1 MSNGKKRSQ
10 IGNGFFEL
18 TLVLV
23 SLVVLIPMLMM
34 VLGSFKTQVE
44 AVYFNLALPS
54 EWRFDNYSE
63 VIEKGKVVR
72 SMINSVLITSASLL
86 SCLAV
91 SSIASY
97 ILARRK
103 SKLANRLSSVFMI
116 GMIAPMSIIP
126 TIMLFQ
132 KLRITGT
139 YFSVIML
146 YIALNIPWS
155 ILIFTQ
161 FIKGLPI
168 ELDESALIDG
178 CGPHRTF
185 VSIIMPLLKPVT
197 VTTMV
202 VIVMSIW
209 NDFMIPLYFFGNSKK
224 WTMPLT
230 VYNFFGRYSREWNLV
245 FADLILTTLPMVILY
260 LFCQKYIQSGL
271 TAGAVKG

>member
-18 TLVLV
+18 ALVLV